1 MLDAGSIKQKN
12 KCKLSMVSLYL
23 GLAWTPRFRDPGSH
37 TRREC
42 MGAESHPAGNRP
54 SLISALSDLCFI
66 LYKEDLINI
75 LYFEILYNE

>member
-23 GLAWTPRFRDPGSH
+23 GLTWTPPFRDPGSH
-37 TRREC
+37 TRKDC
-42 MGAESHPAGNRP
+42 MGAESHPAGNRSSVP
-54 SLISALSDLCFI
+54 SPTYVLYFI
-66 LYKEDLINI
+66 KKTNKY

>member
-1 MLDAGSIKQKN
+1 
-12 KCKLSMVSLYL
+12 MVSLYL

-37 TRREC
+37 TQREC

-54 SLISALSDLCFI
+54 SHQCPLRPIF
-66 LYKEDLINI
+66 YKEDLINI